1 MEPNDYQTY
10 NSKSGPT
17 VLDQDVMD
25 DESTV
30 EINTVPLHSSTPLRN
45 VALETEIVHEV
56 TDSRSDLE
64 SLGYSASINSASTFH
79 GSTTQNSTHVVEQGL
94 KVIYTNIDTFLN
106 KREELETLIN
116 QQNPEV
122 ICLVEILPKSGNYV
136 FNECEFSINGYH
148 SYFSTNKKRGVAVY
162 TKSGLNTGLATIDL
176 NEYEEVVLVTVKLQN
191 QDSLLI
197 GCIYRSP
204 SSDDIN
210 NAKLIKMLEQISSR
224 AFSHLLIV
232 GDFNCKEINW
242 ELMTTTCIPS
252 SCQAQLVQTINTLGW
267 HQHVNF
273 HTRFRRGN
281 QPSLLDLVITNEIN
295 MIDNLSILNP
305 IGKSDHGILIFDYL
319 CYRENT
325 APRSIP
331 KYYLGN
337 YEEMRNYF
345 SQYEWKQSG
354 DVTKAWDEMKSM
366 VIRGTNKFI
375 PKHTPG
381 KRKQKSWID
390 RTTIRSIKM
399 KHRAWNKFNRLR
411 SITNW
416 NNYTKARNY
425 ATFQVK
431 KAKYM
436 YEYKISKE
444 IKKNPKCFWRM
455 VREKTKVKE
464 SIPNLV
470 TKEGKNVQDDTEKAE
485 ILNSFFVSVF
495 TKENT
500 REIPNLN
507 DRPCQ
512 KLLEDILITETKV
525 MKLLKNLKQSKSP
538 GPDQIHNKVLY
549 EIREQIVKPLTSMFQ
564 ASLDSGQLPKDWKV
578 ANITPIFKKGKR
590 TDPNNYRPVSL
601 TSAVCK
607 IMETMIRD
615 EIREHMEDQ
624 ELFSQDQHGF
634 RQGRSC
640 NTQLLEAIHDWT
652 NSIEEGHPVDV
663 IYLDYRK
670 AFDSVP
676 FERLLK
682 KLHAYGVRGKVLLW
696 IRDFLRDRSQR
707 VVLADTKS
715 DMATITSGI
724 PQGSVLGPMLFL
736 IYVNDL
742 PEEVL
747 STLKLFADDTKLY
760 REIQNDHDKEI
771 LQNDLNELM
780 DWSVKWQLPFN
791 IEKCKV
797 LHLGKNNPKHKYSIK
812 SGTNNEVLLQEVEEE
827 KDLGIKFDSQL
838 NFKQHIAECVSK
850 ANQRIGLIRR
860 NFTNLDKTIFVTLYK
875 SLVRPILEYGNTVWQ
890 PCFKQ
895 DSIQL
900 EKVQRRA
907 TKLVKDLRDKSYET
921 RLKVLN
927 LPSLVYRRKRA
938 DMLQIYR
945 IMSHIDKLDG
955 NKIVMRDLNVRTRG
969 HNFKLFKPRVRTKEK
984 RGTLGFRAITD
995 WNTLSNDV
1003 VDAENLI
1010 QFKTR
1015 LEEQWKTKEFK
1026 FDPSNHY

>member
-1 MEPNDYQTY
+1 M
-10 NSKSGPT
+10 
-17 VLDQDVMD
+17 
-25 DESTV
+25 
-30 EINTVPLHSSTPLRN
+30 
-45 VALETEIVHEV
+45 
-56 TDSRSDLE
+56 
-64 SLGYSASINSASTFH
+64 
-79 GSTTQNSTHVVEQGL
+79 
-94 KVIYTNIDTFLN
+94 
-106 KREELETLIN
+106 
-116 QQNPEV
+116 
-122 ICLVEILPKSGNYV
+122 
-136 FNECEFSINGYH
+136 
-148 SYFSTNKKRGVAVY
+148 
-162 TKSGLNTGLATIDL
+162 
-176 NEYEEVVLVTVKLQN
+176 
-191 QDSLLI
+191 
-197 GCIYRSP
+197 
-204 SSDDIN
+204 
-210 NAKLIKMLEQISSR
+210 
-224 AFSHLLIV
+224 
-232 GDFNCKEINW
+232 
-242 ELMTTTCIPS
+242 
-252 SCQAQLVQTINTLGW
+252 
-267 HQHVNF
+267 
-273 HTRFRRGN
+273 
-281 QPSLLDLVITNEIN
+281 
-295 MIDNLSILNP
+295 
-305 IGKSDHGILIFDYL
+305 
-319 CYRENT
+319 
-325 APRSIP
+325 
-331 KYYLGN
+331 
-337 YEEMRNYF
+337 
-345 SQYEWKQSG
+345 SG

-564 ASLDSGQLPKDWKV
+564 ASLDSGQLLKDWKV

-615 EIREHMEDQ
+615 EIRAHMEDQ

-696 IRDFLRDRSQR
+696 IREFLRDRSQR
-707 VVLADTKS
+707 VVLADAKS

-760 REIQNDHDKEI
+760 CEIQNDHDKEV
-771 LQNDLNELM
+771 LQNDLNE
-780 DWSVKWQLPFN
+780 
-791 IEKCKV
+791 
-797 LHLGKNNPKHKYSIK
+797 
-812 SGTNNEVLLQEVEEE
+812 
-827 KDLGIKFDSQL
+827 
-838 NFKQHIAECVSK
+838 
-850 ANQRIGLIRR
+850 
-860 NFTNLDKTIFVTLYK
+860 
-875 SLVRPILEYGNTVWQ
+875 
-890 PCFKQ
+890 
-895 DSIQL
+895 
-900 EKVQRRA
+900 
-907 TKLVKDLRDKSYET
+907 
-921 RLKVLN
+921 
-927 LPSLVYRRKRA
+927 
-938 DMLQIYR
+938 
-945 IMSHIDKLDG
+945 
-955 NKIVMRDLNVRTRG
+955 
-969 HNFKLFKPRVRTKEK
+969 
-984 RGTLGFRAITD
+984 
-995 WNTLSNDV
+995 
-1003 VDAENLI
+1003 
-1010 QFKTR
+1010 
-1015 LEEQWKTKEFK
+1015 
-1026 FDPSNHY
+1026 

>member
-1 MEPNDYQTY
+1 
-10 NSKSGPT
+10 
-17 VLDQDVMD
+17 
-25 DESTV
+25 
-30 EINTVPLHSSTPLRN
+30 
-45 VALETEIVHEV
+45 
-56 TDSRSDLE
+56 
-64 SLGYSASINSASTFH
+64 
-79 GSTTQNSTHVVEQGL
+79 
-94 KVIYTNIDTFLN
+94 
-106 KREELETLIN
+106 
-116 QQNPEV
+116 
-122 ICLVEILPKSGNYV
+122 
-136 FNECEFSINGYH
+136 
-148 SYFSTNKKRGVAVY
+148 
-162 TKSGLNTGLATIDL
+162 
-176 NEYEEVVLVTVKLQN
+176 
-191 QDSLLI
+191 
-197 GCIYRSP
+197 
-204 SSDDIN
+204 
-210 NAKLIKMLEQISSR
+210 
-224 AFSHLLIV
+224 
-232 GDFNCKEINW
+232 
-242 ELMTTTCIPS
+242 
-252 SCQAQLVQTINTLGW
+252 
-267 HQHVNF
+267 
-273 HTRFRRGN
+273 
-281 QPSLLDLVITNEIN
+281 
-295 MIDNLSILNP
+295 
-305 IGKSDHGILIFDYL
+305 
-319 CYRENT
+319 
-325 APRSIP
+325 
-331 KYYLGN
+331 
-337 YEEMRNYF
+337 
-345 SQYEWKQSG
+345 
-354 DVTKAWDEMKSM
+354 
-366 VIRGTNKFI
+366 
-375 PKHTPG
+375 
-381 KRKQKSWID
+381 
-390 RTTIRSIKM
+390 
-399 KHRAWNKFNRLR
+399 
-411 SITNW
+411 
-416 NNYTKARNY
+416 
-425 ATFQVK
+425 
-431 KAKYM
+431 
-436 YEYKISKE
+436 
-444 IKKNPKCFWRM
+444 
-455 VREKTKVKE
+455 
-464 SIPNLV
+464 
-470 TKEGKNVQDDTEKAE
+470 
-485 ILNSFFVSVF
+485 
-495 TKENT
+495 
-500 REIPNLN
+500 
-507 DRPCQ
+507 
-512 KLLEDILITETKV
+512 

-676 FERLLK
+676 FERLFK

-797 LHLGKNNPKHKYSIK
+797 LHLGINNPKHKYSIK

-927 LPSLVYRRKRA
+927 LPSLVYTRKRA